1 METGSKQLWLLT
13 CLYLLMGCYVV
24 SALDF
29 QYHNHSALTQYMQEI
44 SKTYRNMTNLYSI
57 GESLLKRKLWVL
69 EISTAPMDKLG
80 VPNVKLI
87 ANIHGNEA
95 AGREILLQLIQF
107 FVTNYC
113 CNDTVR
119 WLLNNTRIHILP
131 SLNPDGFEISTEGK
145 CELGLGRENA
155 RHVDLNRS
163 FPDYFQNNTQPRQ
176 RETEAVID
184 WLTRTTFVLS
194 ASLHGGVL
202 VANYPYENVME
213 NNMADPYLPSIS
225 PDDDVFRHL
234 ATTYARTHPTM
245 HLGLPCHDMDKR
257 FEDGITNGAAW
268 YPITG
273 GMQDYNYIYHGCMEI
288 TLEISCCKYPFAQE
302 LPKLWEENKEALLN
316 YISQVHQGVRGY
328 VFDNSTQKPIPGAS
342 LKIEGRDSFFRTTPR
357 GEFWRILLPGSYQLQ
372 VNAPG
377 YEPQEI
383 EFTVASPKQG
393 KRLIPTWLNVSM
405 PAVIKR
411 MVVSHE
417 VLVATNPPVT
427 VMDDAS
433 TLHHVA
439 SQETVGLTED
449 PTAPLSNID
458 LTPTSMGMV
467 KLSNTHVTDSDSEPQ
482 QLSLSEGR
490 GSAVV
495 TMASMTSRM
504 VLLITTFLNVVPIS
518 CLHVFCNY
526 NACCV

>member
-213 NNMADPYLPSIS
+213 NTWDVVHRLLSTSDFGKNNITSPWKRLFPDMADPYLPSIS

-302 LPKLWEENKEALLN
+302 LPKLWEENKE
-316 YISQVHQGVRGY
+316 
-328 VFDNSTQKPIPGAS
+328 
-342 LKIEGRDSFFRTTPR
+342 
-357 GEFWRILLPGSYQLQ
+357 